1 MVSFTEV
8 AEMFGVQVVFRTKV
22 VERLIHPSSFCPF
35 LWSWRSR
42 YSQPSVSFTTLAEM
56 FTSIGLLDEEINVT
70 MSLESLVSISFGHR
84 SMLLPG
90 RGAVVWLLFRLS
102 VLE

>member
-8 AEMFGVQVVFRTKV
+8 TEIFGVQVVLRTKV
-22 VERLIHPSSFCPF
+22 VERLIDPFSSCPF
-35 LWSWRSR
+35 EWSWGSR

-56 FTSIGLLDEEINVT
+56 FTSIGLLDEEIKVT
-70 MSLESLVSISFGHR
+70 MSLESLVTISFGHR

-90 RGAVVWLLFRLS
+90 RGAVV
-102 VLE
+102 